1 VQGYR
6 SRNIPLDVFVIDM
19 DWHLAFQGGQLD
31 QSGHRKGWSGYTW
44 NRNLFP
50 EPEKFLKSLHEQGL
64 KITLNLHPR
73 LEFSHSKKPIR

>member
-19 DWHLAFQGGQLD
+19 DWHLAFQGRSVRSVRPPQGLERLHVD
-31 QSGHRKGWSGYTW
+31 PY
-44 NRNLFP
+44 LFP
-50 EPEKFLKSLHEQGL
+50 EPKKFLKSLHEQGL